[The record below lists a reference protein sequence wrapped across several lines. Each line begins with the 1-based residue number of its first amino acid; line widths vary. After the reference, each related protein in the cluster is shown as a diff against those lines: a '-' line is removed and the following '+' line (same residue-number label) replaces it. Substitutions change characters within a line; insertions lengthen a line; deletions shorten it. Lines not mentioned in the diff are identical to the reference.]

1 MSAEPCF
8 RRSPGPAFSGAAG
21 AYEASMSTAPVLRPV
36 VQGSAVRHVAS
47 AWLPTRHGDFR
58 IQGFVDEE
66 GQEYA
71 VLTRGDVADAED
83 VLVRLHS
90 ECFTGDV
97 MGSLRCDCQEQLE
110 ASLRI
115 IGRSERGV
123 VVYLPH
129 EGRGIGLLNKI
140 RAYALQ
146 ELGLDTVEANLALGF
161 GSDLRTWEAAAAI
174 LRILQV
180 RSVRLLTNNP
190 DKIEGLASLGIRVTG
205 RIPLRMKPTRHNRR
219 YLDTKRE
226 KCGHLL

>member
-1 MSAEPCF
+1 
-8 RRSPGPAFSGAAG
+8 
-21 AYEASMSTAPVLRPV
+21 MSTAPQLRPV
-36 VQGSAVRHVAS
+36 TNGSSVHHVAS

-58 IQGFVDEE
+58 IQGFVDDE
-66 GQEYA
+66 GQEYV

-83 VLVRLHS
+83 VPVRLHS

-110 ASLRI
+110 ASLRY
-115 IGRSERGV
+115 IGRAERGV

-161 GSDLRTWEAAAAI
+161 ESDLRTWEAAAAI

-190 DKIEGLASLGIRVTG
+190 DKIDGLRGQGIPVMG
-205 RIPLRMKPTRHNRR
+205 RIPLRMKPTRYNRR
-219 YLDTKRE
+219 YLDTKRD